1 MYFPVVPNRECIFVG
16 EAIDRLEKNGTIV
29 ILARSVDNDIDYQ
42 KANNFSVPEKSNLI
56 RL

>member
-1 MYFPVVPNRECIFVG
+1 MYFPIVPNRECIFVG